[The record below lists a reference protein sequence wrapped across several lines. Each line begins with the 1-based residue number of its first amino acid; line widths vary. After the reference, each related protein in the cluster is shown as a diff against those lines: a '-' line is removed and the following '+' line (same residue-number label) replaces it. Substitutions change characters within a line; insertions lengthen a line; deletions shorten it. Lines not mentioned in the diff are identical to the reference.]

1 MGSTHR
7 GKYSSSCAARK
18 RKRINFTEESC
29 GLPPL
34 PGIPIAKGRAARS
47 FFDMT
52 ADPNNAKSI
61 VDDPESP
68 ISSIVEAHKVQ
79 ERVAIGAH
87 VVYEAVRLEGEDEL
101 ERSAVA
107 LAWSGFAAGLSMGF
121 SLLAQAALMSHLPE
135 ASWRPLVVGAGYC
148 VGFLIVILGRQQLF
162 TENTLTV
169 ILPLLVHKDASTL
182 VKVLR
187 LWSVVLFANVLG
199 TFLFAVALARLHFLE
214 PALQANMLAISEAH
228 VGPPFWIVL
237 LRAIFAGWLIA
248 LMVWMLP
255 DANTSR
261 VAIIVI
267 ITFLIGIC
275 GLNHII
281 AGSTSM
287 FFLVAAG
294 KLSVGRY
301 FAAFFFP
308 TLLGN
313 IIGGVSLVA
322 SLAHGQVAGGKR

>member
-1 MGSTHR
+1 M
-7 GKYSSSCAARK
+7 KADSS
-18 RKRINFTEESC
+18 
-29 GLPPL
+29 
-34 PGIPIAKGRAARS
+34 
-47 FFDMT
+47 
-52 ADPNNAKSI
+52 NAKSI

-79 ERVAIGAH
+79 DRVAIGAH

-101 ERSAVA
+101 GRPAMA

-121 SLLAQAALMSHLPE
+121 SLLAQAALLSHLPG
-135 ASWRPLVVGAGYC
+135 AAWRPLLAGTGYC

-169 ILPLLVHKDASTL
+169 ILPLLVHQDAATL

-187 LWSVVLFANVLG
+187 LWSVVLSANVLG
-199 TFLFAVALARLHFLE
+199 TFLFALAIARLHFLD
-214 PALQANMLAISEAH
+214 PALQTSMLTISEAH

-261 VAIIVI
+261 VAIILI
-267 ITFLIGIC
+267 ITFLVGIC

-281 AGSTSM
+281 AGSTSV

-294 KLSVGRY
+294 KLSLGRY
-301 FAAFFFP
+301 FTAFFFP

-322 SLAHGQVAGGKR
+322 ALAHGQVASGKK